1 MKIIVIGAT
10 GMAGSQ
16 VAKEALKRGHNVV
29 AIARS
34 AEKLKA
40 LFPPQKQLTL
50 LAKDVFQLTKHDFDT
65 PDVIVDCFATAPE
78 KAYLHVDLATKLVA
92 MYRETEKPRLVF
104 ILGAG
109 SLQTGRDLHLF
120 VEDLRKMLGTSPL
133 IQVPENQLKEL
144 KFLENVDDVNWVGIS
159 PSADF
164 HAGPATPYLLGND
177 ELLQNAEGKSET
189 TSGTMAQVI
198 LNEIEDPQHHQER
211 FTVCD
216 Q

>member
-78 KAYLHVDLATKLVA
+78 KAYL
-92 MYRETEKPRLVF
+92 MS
-104 ILGAG
+104 I
-109 SLQTGRDLHLF
+109 
-120 VEDLRKMLGTSPL
+120 
-133 IQVPENQLKEL
+133 
-144 KFLENVDDVNWVGIS
+144 
-159 PSADF
+159 
-164 HAGPATPYLLGND
+164 
-177 ELLQNAEGKSET
+177 
-189 TSGTMAQVI
+189 
-198 LNEIEDPQHHQER
+198 
-211 FTVCD
+211 
-216 Q
+216 